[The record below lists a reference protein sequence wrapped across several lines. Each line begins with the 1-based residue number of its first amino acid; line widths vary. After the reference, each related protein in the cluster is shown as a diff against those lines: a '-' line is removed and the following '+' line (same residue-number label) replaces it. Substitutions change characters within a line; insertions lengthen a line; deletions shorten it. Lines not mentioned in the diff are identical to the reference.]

1 MILGDGPIFCRPRRL
16 GASRPPNPR
25 NRATA
30 PGRSWLTTAS
40 LLLALKRTTWSPSP
54 DSRRVD
60 LCPAYGGNPHRRLCG
75 EAFLIERPSV
85 HMGVFGLPYVPA
97 AWMWTFGVGFHN
109 LFRVRHGR
117 RRHRM
122 DERQRNRWPD
132 AGDLHLPVL
141 GLGGIVLVIA
151 DRLGFGGE
159 RGKSIGGA
167 VGESVPPLVALLA
180 SLL

>member
-40 LLLALKRTTWSPSP
+40 LLLALRRTTWSPSP

-97 AWMWTFGVGFHN
+97 DVDFRCRFLQ
-109 LFRVRHGR
+109 LFRVRHGH